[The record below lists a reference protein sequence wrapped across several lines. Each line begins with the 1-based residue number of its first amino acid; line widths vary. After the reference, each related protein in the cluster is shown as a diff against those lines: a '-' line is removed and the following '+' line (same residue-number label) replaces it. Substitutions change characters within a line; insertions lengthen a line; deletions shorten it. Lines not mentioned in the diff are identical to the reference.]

1 MERIAIIGLGLIG
14 GSLGLDLTRLGHAVV
29 GIARRAETAE
39 AALTMGAV
47 TEASTDLAAVAG
59 ADVVF
64 ICTPIDVTVAT
75 AATVVPYLSETAVL
89 TDVASVKGEIVPAIA
104 ALWPNFVGGHPM
116 AGKAEAGLAV
126 AEAGLFRDRPY
137 VLTPTE
143 ATKPRALER
152 VGAIAASLGANLCQC
167 HPDQHDRAV
176 AWISHLPVIVSSS
189 LILACQGEADPAILA
204 LAQTLA
210 SSGFQ
215 DTSRVGGGV
224 PELGTLMARHNRAA
238 LLDALTQYQHQLEQ
252 LKTIITT
259 ETWDVLHTALNQSQS
274 ARPAFLG
281 QRGNGNALAKD
292 KEEPL
297 A

>member
-1 MERIAIIGLGLIG
+1 MERIAIVGLGLIG
-14 GSLGLDLTRLGHAVV
+14 GSLGLDLTRQGYTVV
-29 GIARRAETAE
+29 GIARRAETAL
-39 AALTMGAV
+39 AALSMGAAI
-47 TEASTDLAAVAG
+47 EAGTDVALVAG

-64 ICTPIDVTVAT
+64 ICTPIDAVVAT
-75 AATVVPYLSETAVL
+75 ARAVIPHLSDGAVI
-89 TDVASVKGEIVPAIA
+89 TDVASVKGKIVPQVA

-126 AEAGLFRDRPY
+126 AEPGLFRCRPY

-143 ATKPRALER
+143 MTKPAALELVR
-152 VGAIAASLGANLCQC
+152 AIAESLGANLSQC

-176 AWISHLPVIVSSS
+176 AWISHLPVMVSSS
-189 LILACQGEADPAILA
+189 LILACQSEINPNLLA

-238 LLDALTQYQHQLEQ
+238 LLDALTQYQAQLEQ
-252 LKTIITT
+252 MKTLIVA
-259 ETWDVLHTALNQSQS
+259 EKWDALHNTLTQAQT
-274 ARPAFLG
+274 ARPAYLKVPP
-281 QRGNGNALAKD
+281 A
-292 KEEPL
+292 
-297 A
+297 

>member
-1 MERIAIIGLGLIG
+1 MERIAIVGLGLIG
-14 GSLGLDLTRLGHAVV
+14 GSLGLDLSRYGHPVV
-29 GIARRAETAE
+29 GIARRAKTAE
-39 AALTMGAV
+39 QALTMGAV
-47 TEASTDLAAVAG
+47 TAAGTDLALVAE

-64 ICTPIDVTVAT
+64 ICTPIDAVAAT
-75 AATVVPYLSETAVL
+75 AKAIAPHLSPEAVI
-89 TDVASVKGEIVPAIA
+89 TDVASVKGDIVPAME

-126 AEAGLFRDRPY
+126 AEAGLFAGRPY

-143 ATKPRALER
+143 ATNPAALER
-152 VGAIAASLGANLCQC
+152 VRAIAASLQANLCQC

-176 AWISHLPVIVSSS
+176 AWISHLPVMVSSS

-224 PELGTLMARHNRAA
+224 PELGMLMARHNRVA
-238 LLDALTQYQHQLEQ
+238 LLESLTQYQQQLEQ
-252 LKTIITT
+252 IKILITA
-259 ETWDVLHTALNQSQS
+259 EDWDALHNALTQAQTT
-274 ARPAFLG
+274 RPAYIKP
-281 QRGNGNALAKD
+281 A
-292 KEEPL
+292 
-297 A
+297 

>member
-1 MERIAIIGLGLIG
+1 MEQIAIVGLGLIG
-14 GSLGLDLTRLGHAVV
+14 GSLGLDLVRQGHSVV
-29 GIARRAETAE
+29 GIARREETAE
-39 AALTMGAV
+39 AALAMGAV
-47 TEASTDLAAVAG
+47 TKAGTDVALVAG

-75 AATVVPYLSETAVL
+75 AKAIVPHLAEGAVV
-89 TDVASVKGEIVPAIA
+89 TDVASVKGEIVPRIE
-104 ALWPNFVGGHPM
+104 ALWPNSVGGHPM

-137 VLTPTE
+137 VLTPTD
-143 ATKPRALER
+143 ATPAWALER
-152 VGAIAASLGANLCQC
+152 VRAIAASLGANLCQC

-176 AWISHLPVIVSSS
+176 AWISHLPVMVSSS

-224 PELGTLMARHNRAA
+224 PELGTLMARNNRAA
-238 LLDALTQYQHQLEQ
+238 LLDALSQYQQQLEYMKS
-252 LKTIITT
+252 LITAENWEAVHNT
-259 ETWDVLHTALNQSQS
+259 LSKSQNARPAYIELNQS
-274 ARPAFLG
+274 
-281 QRGNGNALAKD
+281 
-292 KEEPL
+292 
-297 A
+297 

>member
-1 MERIAIIGLGLIG
+1 MERIAIVGLGLIG
-14 GSLGLDLTRLGHAVV
+14 GSLGLDLTRYGHPVV

-39 AALTMGAV
+39 QALAMGAV
-47 TEASTDLAAVAG
+47 SEAGTDLALVSG

-64 ICTPIDVTVAT
+64 ICTPIDAVVAT
-75 AATVVPYLSETAVL
+75 AAAIAPYLSERAVI
-89 TDVASVKGEIVPAIA
+89 TDVASVKGELVPSLE
-104 ALWPNFVGGHPM
+104 ALWPGFVGGHPM

-137 VLTPTE
+137 VLTPTV
-143 ATKPRALER
+143 ATQPAALER
-152 VGAIAASLGANLCQC
+152 VRAIATSLGANLCQC

-176 AWISHLPVIVSSS
+176 AWISHLPVMVSSS
-189 LILACQGEADPAILA
+189 LILACQGEADSDIRAI
-204 LAQTLA
+204 AQALA

-238 LLDALTQYQHQLEQ
+238 LLDALTQYQQQLEQ
-252 LKTIITT
+252 LKTLIQA
-259 ETWDVLHTALNQSQS
+259 EEWDALYSTLSQSQS

-281 QRGNGNALAKD
+281 QRGG
-292 KEEPL
+292 
-297 A
+297 

>member
-14 GSLGLDLTRLGHAVV
+14 GSLGLDLTRQGYAVR
-29 GIARRAETAE
+29 GIARRAATVE

-75 AATVVPYLSETAVL
+75 AAAIAPHLDAEAVV

-126 AEAGLFRDRPY
+126 AEAGLFQGRPY

-143 ATKPRALER
+143 TTNPEALER
-152 VGAIAASLGANLCQC
+152 VRAIAASLGANLCQC
-167 HPDQHDRAV
+167 RPDQHDRAV
-176 AWISHLPVIVSSS
+176 AWISHLPVMVSSS
-189 LILACQGEADPAILA
+189 LILACQGEADPTILA

-224 PELGTLMARHNRAA
+224 PELGTLMACHNRAA
-238 LLDALTQYQHQLEQ
+238 VLEAIDQYQRQLERVRALIEAKDWDALSDQFM
-252 LKTIITT
+252 
-259 ETWDVLHTALNQSQS
+259 QSQA
-274 ARPAFLG
+274 ARSVYLS
-281 QRGNGNALAKD
+281 
-292 KEEPL
+292 
-297 A
+297 